1 MKIKNLFISG
11 LFVLI
16 FSLQLQSAQTERVL
30 TLQDSINFGLKNSQD
45 LLASNEDIEVA
56 KLRVDEARS
65 NIFPRIDLNFN
76 ASQFDNQFP
85 TVLAPS
91 FNSLYLPGGKNDQ
104 YYSAKATMWQYLY
117 AGGRYSTTL
126 DLAKANLAQ
135 YVGQY
140 ESAKIK
146 ALKEIKIAFIDL
158 LASNKKIKTYE
169 FTINE
174 INNNLSKHYSSEM
187 VVLKDKLARNLL
199 TLKHKYE
206 KDKITYLK
214 TIGLELDTTF
224 DIAGELEN
232 ASTDYDVN
240 KCIALAYQF
249 RPELNQKQFQ
259 EKIDALRLNLSL
271 TERFPTIS
279 LGANY
284 EWGGYQFPLDYDNW
298 NATINFNWPIFD
310 GWAALSRIV
319 QRKHQIRQGKIRRAQ
334 IEDNVELEVRDA
346 LIDYNF
352 WKSEREKAI
361 TQRMPTQI
369 EAAMLY
375 NIFTIDI
382 SCNLL
387 KSKTML
393 EWAIGKPLDQIN
405 K

>member
-1 MKIKNLFISG
+1 MKINKTLILS
-11 LFVLI
+11 LFVSV
-16 FSLQLQSAQTERVL
+16 FSLSLCSADAERVL
-30 TLQDSINFGLKNSQD
+30 TFQDSINFGLKNSQE
-45 LLASNEDIEVA
+45 LLALNEDIEVA
-56 KLRVDEARS
+56 RLRVDEARS

-135 YVGQY
+135 CVGQY
-140 ESAKIK
+140 ESAKIQ
-146 ALKEIKIAFIDL
+146 ALKEIKISFIEL
-158 LASNKKIKTYE
+158 LAANKKINAYE
-169 FTINE
+169 SAISE
-174 INNNLSKHYSSEM
+174 INNKLSKHYSSDM
-187 VVLKDKLARNLL
+187 AILQDKLSRNLL
-199 TLKHKYE
+199 SIKHDYE
-206 KDKITYLK
+206 KSKIAYLK
-214 TIGLELDTTF
+214 TIGVELDTTF
-224 DIAGELEN
+224 DISGEFEN
-232 ASTDYDVN
+232 SSADYDVN

-284 EWGGYQFPLDYDNW
+284 EWGGYQFPLDNDNW

-310 GWAALSRIV
+310 GWAAWSRIV

-334 IEDNVELEVRDA
+334 IEDGVELEVRDA
-346 LIDYNF
+346 LIDYKF
-352 WKSEREKAI
+352 WKSEHEKAI
-361 TQRMPTQI
+361 AQVEPKQI
-369 EAAMLY
+369 EAALLSKV
-375 NIFTIDI
+375 FLIDI
-382 SCNLL
+382 SCSFQ
-387 KSKTML
+387 KSKAML
-393 EWAIGKPLDQIN
+393 EWAIGKPLDQIS

>member
-1 MKIKNLFISG
+1 MKIKKIFIMG
-11 LFVLI
+11 AFILVLC
-16 FSLQLQSAQTERVL
+16 LPLQSAESERVL
-30 TLQDSINFGLKNSQD
+30 TLQDSINLGLKNSQE
-45 LLASNEDIEVA
+45 LLALNEDIEVA

-76 ASQFDNQFP
+76 ASQFNNQFP

-140 ESAKIK
+140 DAGKIK

-158 LASNKKIKTYE
+158 LATNKKIMAYE
-169 FTINE
+169 LAVNE
-174 INNNLSKHYSSEM
+174 INNSLLKHYSSDM
-187 VVLKDKLARNLL
+187 AVLKDKLARNLL
-199 TLKHKYE
+199 NLKHEYE
-206 KDKITYLK
+206 KDKIAYLK

-224 DIAGELEN
+224 DIAGEFEDT
-232 ASTDYDVN
+232 STDYDVN

-271 TERFPTIS
+271 TERFPSIS

-284 EWGGYQFPLDYDNW
+284 EWGGYQFPLNYDNW
-298 NATINFNWPIFD
+298 NATINFNLPIFD

-346 LIDYNF
+346 LMDYNF
-352 WKSEREKAI
+352 WKFEREKAI
-361 TQRMPTQI
+361 AQSMPTQI
-369 EAAMLY
+369 EAALLS
-375 NIFTIDI
+375 NVFLIDI
-382 SCNLL
+382 SCNLI

-393 EWAIGKPLDQIN
+393 EWAIGKPLDQIS